1 MNARISLAA
10 EHAGHPPE
18 EPKLSAQ
25 QFVECMAPSEDSPG
39 ACQGAQLED
48 SWDYFERQGITNSE
62 CYPYTSGVNGAVET
76 CQLDTSC
83 PSFTVGKRIRLEC
96 EEDIQ
101 RDIMAIGPV
110 QAIVEVAQ
118 DLFYYESGV
127 YQPTMDTPLDRAT
140 FIVLTR
146 MMTKSFSLYS
156 FVILA
161 IYTSCVNR

>member
-1 MNARISLAA
+1 MPVILLKNQSSQLNNLSNVWRHLKTVLVRVRARNWKIRGIISN
-10 EHAGHPPE
+10 
-18 EPKLSAQ
+18 
-25 QFVECMAPSEDSPG
+25 
-39 ACQGAQLED
+39 
-48 SWDYFERQGITNSE
+48 GITNSE

-101 RDIMAIGPV
+101 RDIMAFGPV

-146 MMTKSFSLYS
+146 MMTKSLSLYS
-156 FVILA
+156 FVVLA
-161 IYTSCVNR
+161 TYTSCVNR